1 MLYQIRETKS
11 EGKERLYFYETK
23 NEKTSKTFKATLSL
37 NELVEQLYKRTDLK
51 YKRTKKS
58 VFTDS
63 ERLFKLSTVYSGVRQ
78 TMRSTSPSRI
88 LALTKVLVTMEEYSL
103 HFWYSEFITRYL
115 ERKNVVDTYKVG
127 RAFRDLYD
135 I

>member
-1 MLYQIRETKS
+1 MLYQIREIKS

-63 ERLFKLSTVYSGVRQ
+63 EKLFKLSTVYSGVRQ

-88 LALTKVLVTMEEYSL
+88 LALSKVLVTMEEYSL

>member
-11 EGKERLYFYETK
+11 EGRERLYFYETR
-23 NEKTSKTFKATLSL
+23 NEKTFRTFKATLSL

-58 VFTDS
+58 MFTDS
-63 ERLFKLSTVYSGVRQ
+63 ERLFKLSVVYSGVRQ
-78 TMRSTSPSRI
+78 TMRYTSPSRI
-88 LALTKVLVTMEEYSL
+88 LTLSKVLVTMEEYSL
-103 HFWYSEFITRYL
+103 HFWYSEFVTRYT